1 MGSQFIR
8 PILKTCSLIIMI
20 MTTGLNHG
28 IIYRGIICP
37 RQIGIETLVDYQAAT
52 RTPIMK
58 NGHEHMGSSVKK
70 QLEKRYQKENTQ
82 MRKESNAANLIDHS
96 FQYKHTNMLTI
107 ISRVTQT
114 DLAWEMN
121 LVMPILKKLISNS
134 NLYFIY

>member
-1 MGSQFIR
+1 
-8 PILKTCSLIIMI
+8 
-20 MTTGLNHG
+20 
-28 IIYRGIICP
+28 
-37 RQIGIETLVDYQAAT
+37 
-52 RTPIMK
+52 MK

-82 MRKESNAANLIDHS
+82 IRKESNAANLIDHS

-121 LVMPILKKLISNS
+121 LVMPILKK
-134 NLYFIY
+134 